1 MVNIKLNGI
10 FENFIDT
17 EWNLNVSS
25 VLEAFEAIE
34 ANSNKLISTLGVLNE
49 YITHFII
56 YVDGEIMP
64 PEYINS
70 LSSLFLVF
78 FGLFGIIFHNKI
90 HDIKMVT
97 CCSSGIS

>member
-34 ANSNKLISTLGVLNE
+34 ANSNKLISTLGMLNE
-49 YITHFII
+49 YITH
-56 YVDGEIMP
+56 
-64 PEYINS
+64 
-70 LSSLFLVF
+70 LL
-78 FGLFGIIFHNKI
+78 I
-90 HDIKMVT
+90 HPF
-97 CCSSGIS
+97 